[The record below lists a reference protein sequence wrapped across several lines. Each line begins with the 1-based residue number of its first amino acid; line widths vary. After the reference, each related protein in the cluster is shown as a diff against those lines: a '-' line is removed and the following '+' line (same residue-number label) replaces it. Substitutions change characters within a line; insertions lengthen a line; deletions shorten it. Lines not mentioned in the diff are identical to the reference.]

1 MKATY
6 NTYFGWKYCKQKEL
20 AMSRKKSYW
29 DFFLSIVIAFF
40 IILLISHL
48 LAKLDSIIKLTSIN
62 PFGISIANAA
72 SSHSI
77 SDGDLI
83 KCSGSTAVYLVK
95 DNNRY
100 SFPFKKVYEAYYG
113 NDFSKVKTVSL
124 ATLSSLSLKGNVKL
138 PENTLVKIATD
149 PKVYKVVSINNSKY
163 LEWIKT
169 EAEAKS
175 QFGSNWAK
183 SIIDIPDVFFVDY
196 QTVTVQASQ
205 PINTSKPAGLI
216 EICMSI
222 KPSEQITPAQKM
234 LLEQCEKM
242 GAKVTDEGVAFVNEP
257 MIPQSVTYN
266 NEPIEQDTT
275 PTNSGNNS
283 NSDSNNSSNTSPTP
297 TNNNSTNPESNTI
310 NPAYGP
316 LIRVGLFSSTETQT
330 IKANTSFKI
339 KDANGAVLA
348 SVPLNAL
355 ATASFNFTNK
365 TYSFAANGTSISTS
379 SYLRFVGDSNNT
391 VFEIVNLE
399 WRPAWNTSLND
410 NKFLGVLEL
419 RYSPTT
425 NKLWMINEL
434 QLEYYLKGLAE
445 TSNSSPMEYQKAL
458 ITAARTYAM
467 YHYNRG
473 TKHAAEYYTLDAT
486 YDQVYKG
493 YNSQLRLPKVS
504 EAVEATKGQVVTYQG
519 NVVVTPYFSH
529 SDGYT
534 RNYEDVWGGKIVPW
548 CRSVKEPNGYTK
560 TTLYGHGVGLSA
572 YGAILLANDY
582 NYNFEQ
588 ILKYYYT
595 GIELKKIY

>member
-1 MKATY
+1 MNAIYIK
-6 NTYFGWKYCKQKEL
+6 NFGWKYCKQKEL

-48 LAKLDSIIKLTSIN
+48 LAKLDSSIKLSFLN
-62 PFGISIANAA
+62 PFNIYIANAA
-72 SSHSI
+72 YEFN
-77 SDGDLI
+77 DGDLI
-83 KCSGSTAVYLVK
+83 KCSSSAAVYLVK
-95 DNNRY
+95 NGNRY

-124 ATLSSLSLKGNVKL
+124 TTLSGLTLKGNVKL
-138 PENTLVKIATD
+138 PQNTLVKIATD
-149 PKVYKVVSINNSKY
+149 PKVYKVVSINDSKY

-169 EAEAKS
+169 EAEAKA
-175 QFGSNWAK
+175 QFGTNWAK
-183 SIIDIPDVFFVDY
+183 NIIDIPDVFFVDY
-196 QTVTVQASQ
+196 QTVTMQASQ
-205 PINTSKPAGLI
+205 PINNSKPAGLI
-216 EICMSI
+216 EICLSI
-222 KPSEQITPAQKM
+222 KPDEQKTPAQK
-234 LLEQCEKM
+234 LLLDQCEKM
-242 GAKVTDEGVAFVNEP
+242 GAKVTDDGVAFVNEP

-266 NEPIEQDTT
+266 NEPIEQNTT
-275 PTNSGNNS
+275 PANFGNNS
-283 NSDSNNSSNTSPTP
+283 TDTSPTP
-297 TNNNSTNPESNTI
+297 NTNPTNPENNSANSSN
-310 NPAYGP
+310 GP
-316 LIRVGLFSSTETQT
+316 IIRVGLFSATETQT
-330 IKANTSFKI
+330 IKANTSYKI

-348 SVPLNAL
+348 AVPLNAV
-355 ATASFNFTNK
+355 ATAGFNFTNK
-365 TYSFAANGTSISTS
+365 TYSFTANGTSISTS
-379 SYLRFVGDSNNT
+379 SYLRFEGDANT

-410 NKFLGVLEL
+410 NKFLGILEL
-419 RYSPTT
+419 RYSPKT

-534 RNYEDVWGGKIVPW
+534 RNYEDVWGGAMVPW